1 MSSAFNWV
9 LDVHPCQYDV
19 YLYSNNAS
27 FTGPVYMSKA
37 ASPVSRAGLSH
48 INRPSVVAN
57 FQDLLYTLFTIHFCP
72 STRNSFW
79 DYESSCCKDSIL
91 SDRVHTS
98 ISHRV
103 ILHLNNLKPCLSI
116 PHWLYIFHRCF
127 TSLFVTNKELS
138 CLCRLNPTIFTTIID
153 SFNIKQEPDI
163 I

>member
-9 LDVHPCQYDV
+9 LDVHRCQYDV
-19 YLYSNNAS
+19 YLYSNSAS

-79 DYESSCCKDSIL
+79 DYEIKVLAAKTVSSLIVCTPLSVTVSSGTWIIWNHACLFRTDFTFSIDASPVSL
-91 SDRVHTS
+91 WLTRNFLVCADL
-98 ISHRV
+98 
-103 ILHLNNLKPCLSI
+103 ILQYLLPS
-116 PHWLYIFHRCF
+116 
-127 TSLFVTNKELS
+127 
-138 CLCRLNPTIFTTIID
+138 
-153 SFNIKQEPDI
+153 
-163 I
+163 